1 MHLNIHQKTPIL
13 IFIHKNKDMVL
24 VEISDDGNGLSD
36 KDKYKIFDM
45 FYTVNNQIVDSKR
58 SLGLGLALCK
68 SIILAHGG
76 EIDVKDNKPHGTI
89 FSFTLPL
96 EEVNLHE

>member
-1 MHLNIHQKTPIL
+1 
-13 IFIHKNKDMVL
+13 
-24 VEISDDGNGLSD
+24 
-36 KDKYKIFDM
+36 
-45 FYTVNNQIVDSKR
+45 VNNKIVDSKR

-76 EIDVKDNKPHGTI
+76 EIDVKDNKPCGTV